1 MKKPGRLSILL
12 CLLFLYGC
20 AAAWFGAGLG
30 IGVGAYKYV
39 EGNLI
44 RNYPL
49 TYSEAWDAV
58 NTALAN
64 LKISVSNSIN
74 EGTHGTIEAVRKD
87 GIKVVIKLKDK
98 GRKVTSIG
106 VRVGIFGNRKD
117 AERIH
122 DEIAA
127 VAGI

>member
-1 MKKPGRLSILL
+1 MKNSGRLSILV
-12 CLLFLYGC
+12 CVLFLYGC

-30 IGVGAYKYV
+30 IGVGAYKYI
-39 EGNLI
+39 EGNLV
-44 RNYPL
+44 RNYPI
-49 TYSEAWDAV
+49 TYAEAWDAV
-58 NTALAN
+58 NTALTN
-64 LKISVSNSIN
+64 LKISVTSSIN
-74 EGTHGTIEAVRKD
+74 EGTKGKIEAVRKD
-87 GIKVVIKLKDK
+87 GTRVVVSLKDK

-106 VRVGIFGNRKD
+106 VRVGIFGSRKD